1 MYDVGKYYT
10 KKCNCIIAAAIVI
23 VGLILASAL
32 WFLAAKVITVNLVA
46 EEIAVDLKEKIL
58 CPAKSMASNNNSL
71 SQLTL
76 NIPPNVAITKIYA
89 SVRQSAGNPIDNA
102 NLFMQDS
109 SGTIFFIAI
118 SKDPN
123 ASVGYYE
130 TTFIQPLC
138 IGPDGAILIIDSLTG
153 SSFVNAQALRL
164 TVVYCSDY
172 CDE

>member
-1 MYDVGKYYT
+1 MYDVGKYHT

-46 EEIAVDLKEKIL
+46 EEIAVDLKEKVL

-102 NLFMQDS
+102 NLFIQE
-109 SGTIFFIAI
+109 SGTIFFVAI
-118 SKDPN
+118 NKDPN

-130 TTFIQPLC
+130 TTFVQPLC
-138 IGPDGAILIIDSLTG
+138 IGSDGAILVIESLTG
-153 SSFVNAQALRL
+153 NSPVNAQALRL